1 MFILSILSLY
11 NTILCFSLC
20 PYFIINEY
28 ELACDWA
35 TYININGSLQV
46 MYDAIGVILQCTLL
60 LAYSLYRLSCRYC
73 GIWYILLDTFGLYQ
87 YQLYLSLALY
97 TLFLFVC
104 IMTQCGTG
112 FCYGTLLILVSMLLI
127 PVTKLNCV

>member
-60 LAYSLYRLSCRYC
+60 LA
-73 GIWYILLDTFGLYQ
+73 IVYIALAVDIVEFGTF
-87 YQLYLSLALY
+87 
-97 TLFLFVC
+97 C
-104 IMTQCGTG
+104 
-112 FCYGTLLILVSMLLI
+112 
-127 PVTKLNCV
+127 